1 MEAKLSFSPKLFE
14 AANAVAKKVLALRRG
29 ERALIITNPIKDVM
43 EISQA
48 LYKAFAERGALPT
61 LIIQPVKSSFDY
73 MNAEVRS
80 ALASEPQ
87 VVCSISFERLGKD
100 PVCLKNPLTASDGK
114 TYDSLF
120 EFLLA
125 EKKIRAVWTPGI
137 TKRIFAETVPIN
149 YGRLRR
155 RCALIKERLT
165 GASEVKVQTSKGMD
179 FSFSVK
185 GREPKVDDGNFA
197 EPGRG
202 GNLPAGEIFVSPAV
216 GSSEGTIVID
226 GSISMEK
233 TTLVKTPIKIEVKD
247 GYAAKILGGPEAKT
261 LSRLI
266 QKAAKLPFRLAEEG
280 ILSDVNASEYSKNAR
295 HVGEFGIGLN
305 DKAKVRGNVLEDE
318 KALGTVH
325 VALGSNYDEDAK
337 ALIHYDG
344 VIKKP
349 TVWIDGELLIEEGK
363 LRV

>member
-1 MEAKLSFSPKLFE
+1 MEPWLRFSPKLLE
-14 AANAVAKKVLALRRG
+14 AANTVAKEVLRLRKG
-29 ERALIITNPIKDVM
+29 ERALIITNPIKDVL

-48 LYKAFAERGALPT
+48 LYKAFAERGALPA
-61 LIIQPVKSSFDY
+61 LIVQPVKSSFDY
-73 MNAEVRS
+73 MSAEVRS

-100 PVCLKNPLTASDGK
+100 PTCLKNPLTASDGK
-114 TYDSLF
+114 AYDNIF

-137 TKRIFAETVPIN
+137 TKRIFTETVPIN

-155 RCALIKERLT
+155 RCALVKKRLT
-165 GASEVKVQTSKGMD
+165 GASEVKVQTSKGTD

-185 GREPKVDDGNFA
+185 GREPRVDDGNFA
-197 EPGRG
+197 ELGRG
-202 GNLPAGEIFVSPAV
+202 GNLPAGEIFVSPVV
-216 GSSEGTIVID
+216 GSSEGTIVVD

-233 TTLVKTPIKIEVKD
+233 TVLVKTPMKIEVKD
-247 GYAAKILGGPEAKT
+247 GYAAKILGGAEAKT
-261 LSRLI
+261 LRRLI
-266 QKAAKLPFRLAEEG
+266 QKAAKQPFRLVKEG
-280 ILSDVNASEYSKNAR
+280 VLSDATASEYSKNAR

-305 DKAKVRGNVLEDE
+305 DKAKVKGNVLEDE

-349 TVWIDGELLIEEGK
+349 TVWIDGDLLIEEGK
-363 LRV
+363 LKV